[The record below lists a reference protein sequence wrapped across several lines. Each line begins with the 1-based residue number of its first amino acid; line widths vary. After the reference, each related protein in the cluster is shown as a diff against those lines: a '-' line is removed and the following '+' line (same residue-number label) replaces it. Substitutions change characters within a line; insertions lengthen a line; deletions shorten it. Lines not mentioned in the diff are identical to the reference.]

1 MPQPKID
8 SLMDSLNDLDTV
20 TEKDESAK
28 QDSASFCSASF
39 CSEKSKI
46 IQPPPK
52 AVKNSKPKRKRDA
65 KYDKK
70 VKDIG
75 SGWFTPTKEQWNQFF
90 TSVKTR
96 ARKQA
101 DEGKILSASHAPIP
115 EAQNLESQNANM
127 NSDED
132 IDKCEI

>member
-1 MPQPKID
+1 MPQPNID
-8 SLMDSLNDLDTV
+8 SLVDSLNDLDTV

-52 AVKNSKPKRKRDA
+52 PVKNSKPKRKRDA

-75 SGWFTPTKEQWNQFF
+75 SGWFQPTK
-90 TSVKTR
+90 
-96 ARKQA
+96 
-101 DEGKILSASHAPIP
+101 
-115 EAQNLESQNANM
+115 
-127 NSDED
+127 
-132 IDKCEI
+132 